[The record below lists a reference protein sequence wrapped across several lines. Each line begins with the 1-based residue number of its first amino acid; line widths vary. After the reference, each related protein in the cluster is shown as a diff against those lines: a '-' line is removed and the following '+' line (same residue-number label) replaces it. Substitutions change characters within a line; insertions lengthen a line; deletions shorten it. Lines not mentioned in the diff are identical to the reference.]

1 MRWDAIVIYILG
13 KYIFIFT
20 VGKKSVGKYYT
31 FMLTKGT
38 INQQYNMV

>member
-1 MRWDAIVIYILG
+1 MRWGAYTHSG
-13 KYIFIFT
+13 KNIFLFFI
-20 VGKKSVGKYYT
+20 VGKKIVGKYYT